1 MAIAFMNVRILERTK
16 GKNAVASAAYRSG
29 SKLKD
34 EQSNRTK
41 NYEHKQQEVKYSE
54 IDLPIG
60 ASEKFRD
67 RAFLW
72 NTVEH
77 TEKRKDAQL
86 AREIILAL
94 PQELD
99 LNTDIELLKNFINE
113 NFVNQGMICDW
124 NIHDKGDGNP
134 HCHCMLTMRSLD
146 TDGLTFLPKK
156 KSQFELDANGEKIPV
171 TDRNGNQIIRNQRKV
186 WKRIDVQTNNWNNK
200 KNVSEWKERWATA
213 CNQYLDE
220 EDQIEFGV
228 KDGFQAHRHLGPS
241 AANME
246 KKGIKTGIGDYN
258 RQVDAFNRA
267 HQLKLNAKRKAEE
280 LAEEIAQI
288 EGSQAAYEIEKQ
300 HKIAALTDM
309 VEVVRSYTNET
320 GISYKEMKS
329 HDFDFNRLD
338 PRGLIGIYLKHKNT
352 INDYTLPDLKEKS
365 DAYRT
370 LITFKRALKDL
381 AEQSEQQTG
390 LFTALP
396 PKKNHGHGHGRK
408 QPQPQPLIN
417 TRKIAA
423 EIDFQSNKEKAR
435 ALHDYNETQR
445 KIEQEQWRMQ
455 HRNDDFDM

>member
-1 MAIAFMNVRILERTK
+1 MAIAFLNVRILERTK

-29 SKLKD
+29 SRLKD

-41 NYEHKQQEVKYSE
+41 NFVYKHKEVKYSE
-54 IDLPIG
+54 IDLPTG
-60 ASEKFRD
+60 ASEKFKD
-67 RAFLW
+67 REFLW

-86 AREIILAL
+86 SREIIFAL

-99 LNTDIELLKNFINE
+99 LSTNIELMKNFVKE
-113 NFVNQGMICDW
+113 NFTDKGMIADW

-146 TDGLTFLPKK
+146 QDGLTFLPKK
-156 KSQFELDANGEKIPV
+156 RSEFKLDANGEKIPV
-171 TDRNGNQIIRNQRKV
+171 LDKYGNQIIRNQRKV
-186 WKRIDVQTNNWNNK
+186 WKRIDVQTNNWNDK
-200 KNVSEWKERWATA
+200 KNVPEWKERWADA
-213 CNQYLDE
+213 CNRYLSP

-241 AANME
+241 AAAME
-246 KKGIKTGIGDYN
+246 RKGEKTGIGDYN

-280 LAEEIAQI
+280 LVEEINALEQ
-288 EGSQAAYEIEKQ
+288 SQAVYETEKQ
-300 HKIAALTDM
+300 RKITALADMVKIVRQYTDM
-309 VEVVRSYTNET
+309 S

-338 PRGLIGIYLKHKNT
+338 PYGLIGIYKKNKAT
-352 INDYTLPDLKEKS
+352 VDDYTLPDLATKS

-370 LITFKRALKDL
+370 LITFKKAVSQL
-381 AEQSEQQTG
+381 EQQQQPATTE
-390 LFTALP
+390 FTAAP
-396 PKKNHGHGHGRK
+396 PKKRNGRK
-408 QPQPQPLIN
+408 QPLIN
-417 TRKIAA
+417 TRKIAS
-423 EIDFQSNKEKAR
+423 EIDFQTEKEKRR
-435 ALHDYNETQR
+435 ALHDY
-445 KIEQEQWRMQ
+445 EQAQHAADQERWRMQ